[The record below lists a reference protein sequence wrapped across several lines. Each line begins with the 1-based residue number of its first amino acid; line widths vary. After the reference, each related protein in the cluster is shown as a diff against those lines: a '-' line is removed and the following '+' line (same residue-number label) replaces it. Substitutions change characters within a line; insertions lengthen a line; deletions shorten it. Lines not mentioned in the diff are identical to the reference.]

1 MYTYPITS
9 CSARCFQESFTV
21 KMIFYELKSPLYSGK
36 KNASLALIFKQNIYL
51 KEKKYSSQ
59 IYV

>member
-21 KMIFYELKSPLYSGK
+21 KMIFYELKNPLYSGK
-36 KNASLALIFKQNIYL
+36 KMQVLHLYLSKIFI
-51 KEKKYSSQ
+51 
-59 IYV
+59 